1 MDPTSGGRSSSG
13 GPRRERRAGASALFG
28 EGGALTG
35 GGPDRPPRA
44 RATGSAGRSDVAP
57 EPRSERGTGS
67 AAGYSARSSR
77 DGGSTAG
84 RAGSGRSGSSGAS
97 ARDRGS
103 GDRSSSGSG
112 SGRPRSTGSGRDGSA
127 RDGSGRG
134 DGSVP
139 RGRRTGSDR
148 DGEPGGASARSSS
161 ARTSARRSTPDRDEP
176 RRPVRRAVVE
186 PPPRRPAR
194 DVSRGAAP
202 TRPPTRTRPRTPPP
216 ARPRPATAPPG
227 RPPGRFVRRTR
238 ITLCVLSALVVA
250 VTGTAWG
257 LYRDLTAGLTTTNVI
272 TGGSSGGEQN
282 ILLVGVDSRTDA
294 QGNPLPDDV
303 LRTLRSGAESGVLN
317 SDTIIVLH
325 IPADGG
331 SATAFSIPRDSYVDI
346 PGYRKDKIN
355 AAYPATKALKAEE
368 LVKSGVTQKDAD
380 QQSSAT
386 GRTALIDTVQDLT
399 GLTIDHYAEINL
411 LGFYNLTQAIGGVD
425 VCLRAPVDD
434 EFSGAR
440 FAAGPQTISGADAL
454 AFVRQRHGLPEG
466 DLSRIRRQQVFLAAV
481 ADKILS
487 SGTLTDTGTLSALM
501 DVAKK
506 SLVIDSGWDLL
517 GFGRQ
522 ASDIAAGNIDFVTIP
537 TQGGANNERGDVVL
551 VDPTQVQQFVEQ
563 RTAPKEEPETT
574 AEAPVAS
581 TVDPATVTVDVGNGS
596 GGTGLAAQVADRL
609 GGAGYL
615 RGTVENSDSRST
627 SVVRYAQS
635 DGDEAAR
642 AVAAQLGGIG
652 VEQADGVRSGHVQV
666 LLGTDFAGSSAAA
679 TTGTT
684 GATTT
689 TGGSSTSAPAPT
701 SEVNAGGVPCID

>member
-1 MDPTSGGRSSSG
+1 M
-13 GPRRERRAGASALFG
+13 
-28 EGGALTG
+28 
-35 GGPDRPPRA
+35 
-44 RATGSAGRSDVAP
+44 
-57 EPRSERGTGS
+57 
-67 AAGYSARSSR
+67 
-77 DGGSTAG
+77 
-84 RAGSGRSGSSGAS
+84 
-97 ARDRGS
+97 
-103 GDRSSSGSG
+103 
-112 SGRPRSTGSGRDGSA
+112 
-127 RDGSGRG
+127 
-134 DGSVP
+134 
-139 RGRRTGSDR
+139 
-148 DGEPGGASARSSS
+148 
-161 ARTSARRSTPDRDEP
+161 
-176 RRPVRRAVVE
+176 
-186 PPPRRPAR
+186 
-194 DVSRGAAP
+194 
-202 TRPPTRTRPRTPPP
+202 
-216 ARPRPATAPPG
+216 
-227 RPPGRFVRRTR
+227 
-238 ITLCVLSALVVA
+238 VVA

-257 LYRDLTAGLTTTNVI
+257 LYRDITAGLTTTNVI
-272 TGGSSGGEQN
+272 TGSSSGGGQN

-303 LRTLRSGAESGVLN
+303 LRTLHSGAEFGVLN

-355 AAYPATKALKAEE
+355 AAYPATKALRAEE
-368 LVKSGVTQKDAD
+368 LVRSGVSQRDAD

-386 GRTALIDTVQDLT
+386 GRTALIETVQDLT

-425 VCLRAPVDD
+425 VCLNAAVND

-487 SGTLTDTGTLSALM
+487 SGTLTNPGTLSALL
-501 DVAKK
+501 DVAEK

-517 GFGRQ
+517 GFARQ
-522 ASDIAAGNIDFVTIP
+522 ASDIAAGNIDFLTIP
-537 TQGGANNERGDVVL
+537 TQGGASNERGDVVL
-551 VDPTQVQQFVEQ
+551 VDPALVHQFVEQ
-563 RTAPKEEPETT
+563 RTAPKEEAEEAAETS
-574 AEAPVAS
+574 API
-581 TVDPATVTVDVGNGS
+581 VDPATVTVDVGNGS

-615 RGTVENSDSRST
+615 RGTVENSASRST

-652 VEQADGVRSGHVQV
+652 VEQADGVASGHVQV
-666 LLGTDFAGSSAAA
+666 LLGTDFAGASAAA
-679 TTGTT
+679 APST
-684 GATTT
+684 A
-689 TGGSSTSAPAPT
+689 GGSSAPAPT
-701 SEVNAGGVPCID
+701 PTTEVNAGGVPCID

>member
-1 MDPTSGGRSSSG
+1 RRTSGD
-13 GPRRERRAGASALFG
+13 P
-28 EGGALTG
+28 
-35 GGPDRPPRA
+35 
-44 RATGSAGRSDVAP
+44 
-57 EPRSERGTGS
+57 
-67 AAGYSARSSR
+67 SAR
-77 DGGSTAG
+77 
-84 RAGSGRSGSSGAS
+84 GSSG
-97 ARDRGS
+97 RDRGS
-103 GDRSSSGSG
+103 GDRSAPGSGARSASGGRPASGSDPSASSRDRSGTAGGDTTGRNRSGG
-112 SGRPRSTGSGRDGSA
+112 SPRAVEPPGR
-127 RDGSGRG
+127 
-134 DGSVP
+134 V
-139 RGRRTGSDR
+139 RRTPTGT
-148 DGEPGGASARSSS
+148 ARSGSP
-161 ARTSARRSTPDRDEP
+161 TSARRAAPDREAP
-176 RRPVRRAVVE
+176 RTPARRTVVE
-186 PPPRRPAR
+186 PPPRRAAR
-194 DVSRGAAP
+194 DAARGTGTSTAP
-202 TRPPTRTRPRTPPP
+202 ARPPTRTRPRTPPP
-216 ARPRPATAPPG
+216 APPAPARPATAPPR
-227 RPPGRFVRRTR
+227 RPAGSLVRRAR
-238 ITLCVLSALVVA
+238 ITLCVLSVLVVA

-257 LYRDLTAGLTTTNVI
+257 LYHDLTAGLTTTNVI
-272 TGGSSGGEQN
+272 TGGSSGGDQN

-325 IPADGG
+325 LPADGG

-368 LVKSGVTQKDAD
+368 LVKSGVSQKDAD

-386 GRTALIDTVQDLT
+386 GRTTLIETVQDLT

-425 VCLRAPVDD
+425 VCLKAPVDD
-434 EFSGAR
+434 DFSGAR
-440 FAAGPQTISGADAL
+440 FAAGRQTISGADAL

-487 SGTLTDTGTLSALM
+487 SGTLTNGSTLSALM
-501 DVAKK
+501 DVARK

-517 GFGRQ
+517 GFARQ
-522 ASDIAAGNIDFVTIP
+522 ASDIAAGNIDFMTVP
-537 TQGGANNERGDVVL
+537 TRGGATNERGDVVL
-551 VDPTQVQQFVEQ
+551 VDPAQVRQFVEQ
-563 RTAPKEEPETT
+563 RTAEKEETPKDEAPETT
-574 AEAPVAS
+574 ADAPAGAP

-609 GGAGYL
+609 GGAGYQ
-615 RGTVENSDSRST
+615 RGTVENSASRST

-635 DGDEAAR
+635 DGEEAAK

-666 LLGTDFAGSSAAA
+666 LLGTDFANTTAASASTGAGSS
-679 TTGTT
+679 
-684 GATTT
+684 
-689 TGGSSTSAPAPT
+689 SPAPAPT

>member
-28 EGGALTG
+28 EGGSLAA

-44 RATGSAGRSDVAP
+44 RATGSAGRSDASAG
-57 EPRSERGTGS
+57 ESRGS
-67 AAGYSARSSR
+67 AGR
-77 DGGSTAG
+77 DGSASG
-84 RAGSGRSGSSGAS
+84 RAGSAGRPGSGGSP
-97 ARDRGS
+97 ARDSGS
-103 GDRSSSGSG
+103 GDRSAARERSGAASSRERSGAASREGGRTRSGRETPGSG
-112 SGRPRSTGSGRDGSA
+112 TATTRSGTATTRSGTATTRSGTAGRPA
-127 RDGSGRG
+127 
-134 DGSVP
+134 
-139 RGRRTGSDR
+139 SDR
-148 DGEPGGASARSSS
+148 
-161 ARTSARRSTPDRDEP
+161 TEP
-176 RRPVRRAVVE
+176 RRPVRRTVVE
-186 PPPRRPAR
+186 PPGRTAR
-194 DVSRGAAP
+194 DVARGAAP
-202 TRPPTRTRPRTPPP
+202 TRPPTRRSPRTPPP
-216 ARPRPATAPPG
+216 ARPRPPTGPPPA
-227 RPPGRFVRRTR
+227 RPAGLLVRRAR
-238 ITLCVLSALVVA
+238 ITVCVLSALVVA

-272 TGGSSGGEQN
+272 TGGSSGGGQN

-355 AAYPATKALKAEE
+355 AAYPATKALAAEE
-368 LVKSGVTQKDAD
+368 LVRSGVPQTEAD

-386 GRTALIDTVQDLT
+386 GRTTLIETVQNLT

-425 VCLRAPVDD
+425 VCLTAPVDD

-440 FAAGPQTISGADAL
+440 FPAGPQTISGADAL

-487 SGTLTDTGTLSALM
+487 TGTLTHGGTLSALL
-501 DVAKK
+501 DVAEK

-517 GFGRQ
+517 GFARQ
-522 ASDIAAGNIDFVTIP
+522 ASDIAAGAIDFVTVP
-537 TQGGANNERGDVVL
+537 TLGGASNERGDVVL
-551 VDPTQVQQFVEQ
+551 VDPAQVQEFIEQ
-563 RTAPKEEPETT
+563 RTAPKDEEPEPTG
-574 AEAPVAS
+574 APAAP
-581 TVDPATVTVDVGNGS
+581 TVDPASVTVDVGNGS

-609 GGAGYL
+609 GGAGYQ
-615 RGTVENSDSRST
+615 RGAVENAPSRTT
-627 SVVRYAQS
+627 SVVRYAGA
-635 DGDEAAR
+635 DGDEAAQ

-652 VEQADGVRSGHVQV
+652 VEQTDGVRSGHVQV
-666 LLGTDFAGSSAAA
+666 LLGTDFAQSAAA
-679 TTGTT
+679 TAPVATG
-684 GATTT
+684 
-689 TGGSSTSAPAPT
+689 TGGSATPGPTPT

>member
-1 MDPTSGGRSSSG
+1 
-13 GPRRERRAGASALFG
+13 
-28 EGGALTG
+28 
-35 GGPDRPPRA
+35 
-44 RATGSAGRSDVAP
+44 
-57 EPRSERGTGS
+57 
-67 AAGYSARSSR
+67 
-77 DGGSTAG
+77 
-84 RAGSGRSGSSGAS
+84 
-97 ARDRGS
+97 
-103 GDRSSSGSG
+103 
-112 SGRPRSTGSGRDGSA
+112 
-127 RDGSGRG
+127 
-134 DGSVP
+134 
-139 RGRRTGSDR
+139 
-148 DGEPGGASARSSS
+148 
-161 ARTSARRSTPDRDEP
+161 DRDEP
-176 RRPVRRAVVE
+176 RRPLRRTVVE

-194 DVSRGAAP
+194 DVSRGTAP
-202 TRPPTRTRPRTPPP
+202 TLPPARTRPRTPPP
-216 ARPRPATAPPG
+216 ARPRPVTAPPPG
-227 RPPGRFVRRTR
+227 RPAGRFVRRAR
-238 ITLCVLSALVVA
+238 ITMCVLSALVVA

-425 VCLRAPVDD
+425 VCLRAPVND

-440 FAAGPQTISGADAL
+440 FASGPQTISGADAL

-487 SGTLTDTGTLSALM
+487 SGTLTNTGTLSALM

-517 GFGRQ
+517 GFARQ
-522 ASDIAAGNIDFVTIP
+522 ASDIAAGNIDFVTVP

-551 VDPTQVQQFVEQ
+551 VDPTQVHQFVEQ

-574 AEAPVAS
+574 AEAPPAS

-609 GGAGYL
+609 GGAGYQ
-615 RGTVENSDSRST
+615 RGTVENSESRST

-666 LLGTDFAGSSAAA
+666 LLGTDFAGSSAAGA
-679 TTGTT
+679 TGTT

>member
-1 MDPTSGGRSSSG
+1 M
-13 GPRRERRAGASALFG
+13 
-28 EGGALTG
+28 
-35 GGPDRPPRA
+35 
-44 RATGSAGRSDVAP
+44 
-57 EPRSERGTGS
+57 
-67 AAGYSARSSR
+67 
-77 DGGSTAG
+77 
-84 RAGSGRSGSSGAS
+84 
-97 ARDRGS
+97 
-103 GDRSSSGSG
+103 
-112 SGRPRSTGSGRDGSA
+112 
-127 RDGSGRG
+127 
-134 DGSVP
+134 
-139 RGRRTGSDR
+139 
-148 DGEPGGASARSSS
+148 
-161 ARTSARRSTPDRDEP
+161 
-176 RRPVRRAVVE
+176 
-186 PPPRRPAR
+186 RRPAR
-194 DVSRGAAP
+194 DVARGTAP

-216 ARPRPATAPPG
+216 APSGPPAPPPRRPSG
-227 RPPGRFVRRTR
+227 RLVRRAR

-272 TGGSSGGEQN
+272 TGSSSGDGQN

-325 IPADGG
+325 LPADGG

-368 LVKSGVTQKDAD
+368 LVKSGVSQKDAD
-380 QQSSAT
+380 QQSSAS
-386 GRTALIDTVQDLT
+386 GRTALIDTVQNLT

-425 VCLRAPVDD
+425 VCLKAPVDD
-434 EFSGAR
+434 DFSGAR

-481 ADKILS
+481 ADKVLS
-487 SGTLTDTGTLSALM
+487 SGTLTNGSTLSALM

-517 GFGRQ
+517 GFARQ
-522 ASDIAAGNIDFVTIP
+522 ASDIAAGNIDFMTVP
-537 TQGGANNERGDVVL
+537 TQGGATNERGDVVL
-551 VDPTQVQQFVEQ
+551 VDPAQIHQFVEQ
-563 RTAPKEEPETT
+563 KTAPKEETPETT
-574 AEAPVAS
+574 ADAPPAAATAA
-581 TVDPATVTVDVGNGS
+581 TVNPAAVTVDVGNGS

-609 GGAGYL
+609 GGAGFQ
-615 RGTVENSDSRST
+615 RGTVENSVSRST

-635 DGDEAAR
+635 DGDEAAK

-652 VEQADGVRSGHVQV
+652 VEQADGVRAGHVQV
-666 LLGTDFAGSSAAA
+666 LLGTDFANTAAPSAP
-679 TTGTT
+679 T
-684 GATTT
+684 GA
-689 TGGSSTSAPAPT
+689 GSPSSAPAPT